1 MNVRSKIHR
10 DSKAHQ
16 CGIFSRL
23 VLSSIRTKVSIE
35 VDDVSVETAPLFG
48 RLKEIQILD
57 RLRDQK
63 TEQRIVPDDF

>member
-1 MNVRSKIHR
+1 
-10 DSKAHQ
+10 
-16 CGIFSRL
+16 
-23 VLSSIRTKVSIE
+23 